1 MKKYESSIKQI
12 LKIDLGNW
20 KKLAT
25 VLALFLGIIIY
36 QLMSKIWDNIL
47 KAIYPIHTLG
57 SLDEYWLYD
66 DKDSLS
72 NASILITT
80 NQCKYEHVYDFIY
93 NKFC

>member
-1 MKKYESSIKQI
+1 
-12 LKIDLGNW
+12 
-20 KKLAT
+20 
-25 VLALFLGIIIY
+25 
-36 QLMSKIWDNIL
+36 MSKIWDSIL

-80 NQCKYEHVYDFIY
+80 NRCKYEHIYDFVY
-93 NKFC
+93 N